1 MQERTLDIAIGYS
14 ATSKKWKN
22 TQMTWAE
29 FTEKLKSSVQTG
41 ETLKEYLN
49 ASKEDQGKIK
59 DVGGY
64 VGGYLIGG
72 KRNINTV
79 GHRQVLTLDLD
90 FSNLDFFFDFEMLYD
105 CAAFLHATHKHS
117 VEAPRY
123 RLIIPLDREVSP
135 DEYSAISR
143 KVAGNLGIDLFDPTT
158 FDVNRLMFW
167 PSHPKDVEYY
177 WVEQHSHKFL
187 NADEVLDSYIDW
199 KDTSLWPIAKGKVKE
214 IGDIATKQ
222 EDPALKKGV
231 VGAFCRTYGIAEAIE
246 KFLTELYFPTEQ
258 DRYTYAQGS
267 TSSGL
272 MVYDNIWSY
281 SHHGSDPTSGR
292 LCNSFDL
299 VRIHLFGHL
308 DKNAQDLTS
317 FKRMEEL
324 CTEDKGVKFTLASEK
339 TSISKDEN
347 SDTSD
352 WLTELEIDRKGN
364 FLSTA
369 HNLNLIFANDSNL
382 KGLFSYNTFDAKRYI
397 LRSAPWR
404 DVEEMEP
411 VRNVDYSGVRNYV
424 EMIYNICSAGKIE
437 DSLSLEIERNTI
449 HPIKSY
455 LEGLK
460 WDGKER
466 IKNALVEYFGADD
479 NSFTAQAFRKMMV
492 ASVARIMNPGCKFD
506 YMLVLV
512 GDQGM
517 MKSSFLNILG
527 RGWFSDSFSTVQG
540 KEALEQ
546 LQGAWIIEIAELSAF
561 RKSEVEAIKHFVS
574 KQKDDYRPA
583 YARAAETFKRQCV
596 FFGTTN
602 NLEFLKDPT
611 GNRRFWPILCGQHQ
625 IKKDVFRDLPKEID
639 QFWAEAVALYTAG
652 ETLYLSKEVEN
663 YARLTQELHSEK
675 DERVGMILDY
685 LDRLLPKDWHAM
697 DIYDRR
703 TWLDNP
709 KNVGTE
715 VRDIA
720 CTAEVWCECLG
731 KSKEDMTRYNTR
743 EVNDLLRSLQ
753 GWTAK
758 VSTANFKLYGKQKY
772 YERKLY

>member
-1 MQERTLDIAIGYS
+1 MQERTIDVAIGHS
-14 ATSKKWKN
+14 STSKKWKN
-22 TQMTWAE
+22 TQMTWE
-29 FTEKLKSSVQTG
+29 QFTERLKQSVQTN
-41 ETLKEYLN
+41 ETLREYLD
-49 ASKEDQGKIK
+49 ASREDQSRIK

-79 GHRQVLTLDLD
+79 GHRQLLTLDLD
-90 FSNLDFFFDFEMLYD
+90 FSNLDFFFDFGMLYE

-117 VEAPRY
+117 PEAPRY

-177 WVEQHSHKFL
+177 WEEQTGEFL
-187 NADEVLDSYIDW
+187 CADEVLDSYIDW

-214 IGDIATKQ
+214 IGETASKQ
-222 EDPALKKGV
+222 EDPCLKKGV

-246 KFLTELYFPTEQ
+246 KFLPDLYTPTEQ
-258 DRYTYAQGS
+258 DRFTYVKGS

-272 MVYDNIWSY
+272 MVYDNIWAY
-281 SHHGSDPTSGR
+281 SHHGTDPTSGR

-317 FKRMEEL
+317 FKKMEEL
-324 CTEDKGVKFTLASEK
+324 CIKDKATKFTLASEK
-339 TSISKDEN
+339 TNMPSEDPEE
-347 SDTSD
+347 DSD
-352 WLTELEIDRKGN
+352 WLTDLEIDSKGN

-369 HNLNLIFANDSNL
+369 TNLNLIFANDTNL
-382 KGLFSYNTFDAKRYI
+382 KGLFNYNTFDSKRYI

-404 DVEEMEP
+404 EVPEVEP

-424 EMIYNICSAGKIE
+424 ETVYGICSAGKIE
-437 DSLSLEIERNTI
+437 DSLSLEIERNAV
-449 HPIKSY
+449 HPIRTY
-455 LEGLK
+455 LNQLV
-460 WDGKER
+460 WDGRER
-466 IKNALVEYFGADD
+466 IKHTLIDYFGAED
-479 NSFTAQAFRKMMV
+479 NIFVYEAFKKMMV
-492 ASVARIMNPGCKFD
+492 ASVARIMDPGCKFD

-517 MKSSFLNILG
+517 MKSSFLSILG

-583 YARAAETFKRQCV
+583 YARSPETFKRQCV

-611 GNRRFWPILCGQHQ
+611 GNRRFWPVLCGQRA
-625 IKKDVFRDLPKEID
+625 IRKDVFKDLPGEID
-639 QFWAEAVALYTAG
+639 QLWAEAVELYKNK
-652 ETLYLSKEVEN
+652 EPLYLSKEVEN

-675 DERVGMILDY
+675 DERIGMILEY
-685 LDRLLPKDWHAM
+685 LDRLLPEKWDDM
-697 DIYDRR
+697 DLYDRR
-703 TWLDNP
+703 NWLENP
-709 KNVGTE
+709 ENKGTE
-715 VRDIA
+715 IRDVV

-731 KSKEDMTRYNTR
+731 KNKEDMTRYNTR
-743 EVNDLLRSLQ
+743 EVNDLLRSLR

-758 VSTANFKLYGKQKY
+758 VSTTNFNIYGKQKY